1 MSRLDISFYT
11 MQGFGSAILKI
22 DYSVQIQFFELHTVI
37 FVEAELMSLLRRW
50 FDPIRSSWF
59 YQKPIRQTVLSIQD
73 GLSIHLRLDDVY
85 SYLAV
90 QQLPQ
95 LEEILNPQLKPLKVV
110 ISSAHAEPPNQMSFE
125 EWQHYTINDAKI
137 LSKQHR
143 FSFHDTP
150 ELPSAEALQQAELIL
165 RRTPLRGQDFL
176 YLLEDVFHM
185 LWQKQT
191 GKLRT
196 LYAMA
201 SRHHQPQDFPE
212 RIFDQTPVLASYFDL
227 GGRQYQAVD
236 DLLRLTRRLEQQKLL
251 TGNPIFLINH
261 IEWREHLISDA
272 EELNEIQSMD
282 SELDLYI
289 ALEDPI
295 SWLLL
300 AYIKEEL
307 ADYYNI
313 QLKVYPLS
321 YRGRDEFDWSLA
333 TRLSK
338 RTEVEFTP
346 FCRPTE
352 PAIAPMAQLFYSC
365 PEEQRIEAMYQILQA
380 VWTRGQDLSYAP
392 HFQRMQQQLNIAEL
406 SQDDIL
412 AKLQDNDMLC
422 EMKSQPNF
430 PVLELRIDDQSY
442 TFNSLYRVWMIESIF
457 SNVLE
462 EKYKSNNQTES
473 EMKKHGKDQS

>member
-1 MSRLDISFYT
+1 
-11 MQGFGSAILKI
+11 
-22 DYSVQIQFFELHTVI
+22 
-37 FVEAELMSLLRRW
+37 MSLLRRW

-59 YQKPIRQTVLSIQD
+59 YQKPIRQEVLSIDQ
-73 GLSIHLRLDDVY
+73 GLTIHLRLDDVY

-95 LEEILNPQLKPLKVV
+95 LEEILIEELKPLKVI
-110 ISSAHAEPPNQMSFE
+110 ISDKAAEPPNNMSAM
-125 EWQHYTINDAKI
+125 EWQNYCLNDAKI

-143 FSFHDTP
+143 FSFHEAP
-150 ELPSAEALQQAELIL
+150 EQPTEEALKQAEVIL
-165 RRTPLRGQDFL
+165 KNTPLRGQDFL

-185 LWQKQT
+185 LWQKQY

-201 SRHHQPQDFPE
+201 SQHHKVQNFEE
-212 RIFDQTPVLASYFDL
+212 RIFNNDEVLTGYFQFAD
-227 GGRQYQAVD
+227 RKYHAVD
-236 DLLRLTRRLEQQKLL
+236 DLLRLTRRLKRQNLL
-251 TGNPIFLINH
+251 TDNPIFLINH

-272 EELNEIQSMD
+272 EELNEIQGLD
-282 SELDLYI
+282 PELDLYI

-307 ADYYNI
+307 ANYYNI
-313 QLKVYPLS
+313 QLKIYPLS
-321 YRGRDEFDWSLA
+321 YQGRDQFDWSLA

-338 RTEVEFTP
+338 RTEVAFTP

-352 PAIAPMAQLFYSC
+352 TSTINMAKLFYSV
-365 PEEQRIEAMYQILQA
+365 PEEQQIDAIYHILKA
-380 VWTRGQDLSYAP
+380 VWTEGKDLSYTS
-392 HFQRMQQQLNIAEL
+392 HLNEL
-406 SQDDIL
+406 MHDLDIKEL
-412 AKLQDNDMLC
+412 TDLDVRSKLQENDIHC

-430 PVLELRIDDQSY
+430 PVLDLRVDEQSY
-442 TFNSLYRVWMIESIF
+442 VFNSLYRVWMIESIF

-462 EKYKSNNQTES
+462 HRYKSES
-473 EMKKHGKDQS
+473 NTDSELK

>member
-1 MSRLDISFYT
+1 
-11 MQGFGSAILKI
+11 
-22 DYSVQIQFFELHTVI
+22 
-37 FVEAELMSLLRRW
+37 MSLLRRW

-59 YQKPIRQTVLSIQD
+59 YQKPIRQEVLSIDQ
-73 GLSIHLRLDDVY
+73 GLTIHLRLDDVY

-95 LEEILNPQLKPLKVV
+95 LEEILIEELKPLKVI
-110 ISSAHAEPPNQMSFE
+110 ISDKAAEPPNNMSAM
-125 EWQHYTINDAKI
+125 EWQNYCLNDAKI

-143 FSFHDTP
+143 FSFHEAP
-150 ELPSAEALQQAELIL
+150 EQPTEEALKQAEVIL
-165 RRTPLRGQDFL
+165 KNTPLRGQDFL

-185 LWQKQT
+185 LWQKQY

-201 SRHHQPQDFPE
+201 SQHHKVQNFEE
-212 RIFDQTPVLASYFDL
+212 RIFNNDEVLTSYFQFAD
-227 GGRQYQAVD
+227 RKYHAVD
-236 DLLRLTRRLEQQKLL
+236 DLLRLTRRLKRQNLL
-251 TGNPIFLINH
+251 TDNPIFLINH

-272 EELNEIQSMD
+272 EELNEIQGLD
-282 SELDLYI
+282 PELDLYI

-307 ADYYNI
+307 ANYYNI
-313 QLKVYPLS
+313 QLKIYPLS
-321 YRGRDEFDWSLA
+321 YQGRDQFDWSLA

-338 RTEVEFTP
+338 RTEVAFTP

-352 PAIAPMAQLFYSC
+352 TSTINMAKLFYSV
-365 PEEQRIEAMYQILQA
+365 PEEQQIDAIYHILKA
-380 VWTRGQDLSYAP
+380 VWTEGKDLSYAS
-392 HFQRMQQQLNIAEL
+392 HLNEL
-406 SQDDIL
+406 MHDLDIKEL
-412 AKLQDNDMLC
+412 TDLDVRSKLQENDIHC

-430 PVLELRIDDQSY
+430 PVLDLRVDEQSY
-442 TFNSLYRVWMIESIF
+442 VFNSLYRVWMIESIF

-462 EKYKSNNQTES
+462 HRYKSES
-473 EMKKHGKDQS
+473 NTDSELK

>member
-1 MSRLDISFYT
+1 
-11 MQGFGSAILKI
+11 
-22 DYSVQIQFFELHTVI
+22 
-37 FVEAELMSLLRRW
+37 MSLLRRW

-59 YQKPIRQTVLSIQD
+59 YQKPIRQEVLSIDQ
-73 GLSIHLRLDDVY
+73 GLTIHLRLDDVY

-95 LEEILNPQLKPLKVV
+95 LEEILIEELKPLKVI
-110 ISSAHAEPPNQMSFE
+110 ISDKAAEPPNNMSAM
-125 EWQHYTINDAKI
+125 EWQNYCLNDAKI

-143 FSFHDTP
+143 FSFHEAP
-150 ELPSAEALQQAELIL
+150 EQPTEEALKQAEVIL
-165 RRTPLRGQDFL
+165 KNTPLRGQDFL

-185 LWQKQT
+185 LWQKQY

-201 SRHHQPQDFPE
+201 SQHHKAKNFEE
-212 RIFDQTPVLASYFDL
+212 RIFNNDEVLTSYFQFAD
-227 GGRQYQAVD
+227 RKYHAVD
-236 DLLRLTRRLEQQKLL
+236 DLLRLTRRLKRQNLL

-272 EELNEIQSMD
+272 EELNEIQGLD
-282 SELDLYI
+282 PELDLYI

-307 ADYYNI
+307 ANYYNI
-313 QLKVYPLS
+313 QLKIYPLS
-321 YRGRDEFDWSLA
+321 YQGRDQFDWSLA

-338 RTEVEFTP
+338 RTEVAFTP

-352 PAIAPMAQLFYSC
+352 TSTINMAKLFYSV
-365 PEEQRIEAMYQILQA
+365 PEEQQIDAIYHILKA
-380 VWTRGQDLSYAP
+380 VWTEGKDLSYAS
-392 HFQRMQQQLNIAEL
+392 HLNEL
-406 SQDDIL
+406 MHDLDIKEL
-412 AKLQDNDMLC
+412 TNLDVMSKLQENDIHC

-430 PVLELRIDDQSY
+430 PVLDLRIDEQSY
-442 TFNSLYRVWMIESIF
+442 VFNSLYRVWMIESIF

-462 EKYKSNNQTES
+462 HRYKSES
-473 EMKKHGKDQS
+473 NTDSEVK